1 MAGFAKRFGK
11 GLAERFASTWV
22 LLSDT
27 TNFLSRTSVFDQ
39 YEDELRDM
47 RQKLAS
53 SKDNDAEIKA
63 VREELVE
70 LRAALRV
77 QGYDLS
83 LGALD
88 LSVKGFRNDASLAEG
103 YKRIVVFIGERDIWY
118 ISGEEN
124 HIALHDYLETECERR
139 RISGIL
145 QKHYLWFRWSN
156 GLLSISGADSETAE
170 DFQALQAWASV
181 PEHRFLLL
189 GRLRKAR

>member
-189 GRLRKAR
+189 DRLRKAR